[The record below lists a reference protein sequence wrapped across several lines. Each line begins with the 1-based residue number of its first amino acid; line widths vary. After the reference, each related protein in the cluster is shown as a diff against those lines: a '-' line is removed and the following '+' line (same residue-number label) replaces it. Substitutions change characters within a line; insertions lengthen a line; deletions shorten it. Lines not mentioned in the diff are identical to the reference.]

1 MEYWIIRNTVNDL
14 FWSLEEKWD
23 DRFSAEIFSDEDRMH
38 FNLPTGGEL
47 PAGGEWVKWW
57 PKPKSTDFETEELEK
72 FPPGEN
78 PFLHDIERMG
88 TSIDNNLTIMYVKFA
103 DNTDIIV
110 HDKRTGA
117 RLKISFPVQR

>member
-1 MEYWIIRNTVNDL
+1 MKYWIIRNTVNDL

-23 DRFSAEIFSDEDRMH
+23 DRFSAEIFSDEDRID
-38 FNLPTGGEL
+38 FNL
-47 PAGGEWVKWW
+47 PAGGEWVPDSLKWPT
-57 PKPKSTDFETEELEK
+57 PKPTDFETEELEK